1 MKKVSRSL
9 IAAIAAVLLALALAA
24 CGGSDETV
32 NYDGTY
38 RLSAPEDGY
47 YKFMVISGDEMDM
60 YYGTSDDFSATT
72 KLKNGDFTITRRDSD
87 GIAVTCDA
95 LPQLTAEYAAGTE
108 NGAAALIDETNERT
122 YVLVR

>member
-60 YYGTSDDFSATT
+60 YYGTSDDFSAAT
-72 KLKNGDFTITRRDSD
+72 KLKNATLRSRGATATASPSPVTRCRS
-87 GIAVTCDA
+87 
-95 LPQLTAEYAAGTE
+95 
-108 NGAAALIDETNERT
+108 
-122 YVLVR
+122 

>member
-60 YYGTSDDFSATT
+60 YYGTSDDFSAAV

>member
-1 MKKVSRSL
+1 MKKVAKIL
-9 IAAIAAVLLALALAA
+9 TVLFAALLLALPLSA
-24 CGGSDETV
+24 CGDSTETV

-60 YYGTSDDFSATT
+60 YAGTSDDFAAAE
-72 KLKNGDFTITRRDSD
+72 KLVNGDFTIMRRDDD
-87 GIAVTCDA
+87 GIAVTCDD